1 MMKTIYSII
10 LVLFVCL
17 PALAEKHPHILVKDE
32 DKAAVLDKI
41 EKQAWAKQI
50 FNQMKDRLDGYV
62 VRHQTEPDWILD
74 RYLMN
79 RIPGKRYTR
88 FISDKEGTQLI
99 GYEGDAPVPTVR
111 VSPHKRSPITPQG
124 RAYVVPEIEDVVP
137 KDTSMTMNLLNP
149 GTQEYERVDPQAFVA
164 AINGKI
170 NTLAYEAS
178 VIYWLTG
185 DEKYAKFAADIL
197 NQWVSGVVY
206 QEPIDGPGR
215 TGFLDIQTLGD
226 EKEKPLILAYD
237 FLYPYLVKYKY
248 PLENYD
254 KAFEKVAW
262 TLSFRGYAGNN
273 WFAAESSTLV
283 AAALSLKDA
292 RKRNYYLDFY
302 LNRDTVVEGCGQLS
316 LPSAAK
322 LWFTPDGHWKEP
334 GGYHN
339 YPVSKLIEAA
349 LMLENNGY
357 QIFNQYPILLKASYV
372 MLKYSFPDL
381 TASAFGDTGRP
392 RQSMECLESA
402 ILMADK
408 YQLPILPDLL
418 NAAMILE
425 QAGQYDRSKSGLTGL
440 LCYLPEL
447 PKAKSMENHLWN
459 RSEKLDFASC
469 YLQRNGIDPQY
480 GLMSVV
486 QGATYNHN
494 HSNGMSM
501 ELYGAGA
508 VQGIDPGNGPTY
520 EHPMHVNYY
529 TQWAAHNTVVA
540 AGAST
545 SVTPFN
551 GGGGTKKIGQVEL
564 VSMEPL
570 AGEKAISDEF
580 SYTWTKYKDGSTE
593 TNQDRLLSILRID
606 EKHGFYVDFYRSDNA
621 VSNDYLYHN
630 IGDSVILYTQE
641 GKILKQDEVHSYP
654 CVGKDRPGLRYFR
667 SVRTTGVNESAV
679 VALFSARELNTGA
692 SFMKMW
698 MPASSDVSYFT
709 ALAPEAKTASSPYQG
724 KPSLVV
730 TMRKEKPAVREPFV
744 AVYEPVSK
752 DLSAGSIVS
761 VERIKLNSKGK
772 EGCAVKV
779 NTKDG
784 DTFTLVNSLKDGAVV
799 VEDQKYNA
807 DFAIFAKRKGKNIVY
822 VGNGAFFENKEFK
835 IESEKRGGFYMEYDQ
850 TSLLV
855 RSNCP
860 IKIQAKNGMLKE
872 PFYLAGGERV
882 FKNQSLRESHS
893 MHSDIEKLRKR
904 FAMQLLDAPVSD
916 ERIKTLVE
924 TLQPD
929 GRWPGID
936 YVDTTRTAF
945 QHERHLSNMLAL
957 SIAYKKKGS
966 PYKGNKQVRKAV
978 HQALAFW
985 LENDFICEN
994 WWWNQIGTPNTMVS
1008 MLLILDRDLSQEE
1021 SDRMLKIAER
1031 GNMNA
1036 SGARPSG
1043 DRIKIAG
1050 LQAKAALFKRDA
1062 QEVAM
1067 LMKIIEGEIK
1077 FSTGRGMQHDFSFH
1091 HRTDWVN
1098 NTLSYGSGY
1107 AGAFIEWASN
1117 VADTEFRFSE
1127 QTVRLLIDYYIDGIC
1142 KQMVYGRISDPG
1154 ILNRDIARPGEEKVW
1169 SPSAPEKLRTLTNY
1183 RQAELENIICLRK
1196 GDSSCEP
1203 VSFAKFFWRTDHFV
1217 FQRPNFYTS
1226 VRMYSTRN
1234 ANMEMPYNGEGLM
1247 NHFRGDGTNYLSIRG
1262 DEYKRLTPVYD
1273 WMKIPGATI
1282 VQLDK
1287 MPGESEIQKWGLTD
1301 YVGAV
1306 TDGMY
1311 GAVGFDFKSPHTGL
1325 AAKKAWF
1332 FFDKAYVCLGT
1343 NISSRMEN
1351 PVLTT
1356 VNQCLLNGE
1365 VTVSDADGI
1374 HLQEQGTRTKKEVR
1388 WVVHDKVG
1396 YYFLQKENVVLS
1408 NQRMEGSWKIANR
1421 QTTVPADIVRQDVF
1435 TLSIDHG
1442 QSPDNGGYAYMV
1454 IPSVD
1459 SRSVENRVE
1468 EEGVVVL
1475 ANSPELQ
1482 AVRHDGLNM
1491 AYAVFYKGGTLRV
1504 NDKIAVEI
1512 ESPGMLMM
1520 KYNDSGEIQMLA
1532 VSDPTHFMKKL
1543 HLSVNQKID
1552 WAAQEGIQTEWDK
1565 EKAFTRIVVDLPQ
1578 DEYAGKSVIYNK

>member
-606 EKHGFYVDFYRSDNA
+606 EKHGFYVDFYRSDNT

>member
-692 SFMKMW
+692 GFMKMW

-799 VEDQKYNA
+799 VENQKYNA

-1021 SDRMLKIAER
+1021 SARMLKIAER

-1183 RQAELENIICLRK
+1183 RQAELDNIICLRK

-1468 EEGVVVL
+1468 EEGAVVL
-1475 ANSPELQ
+1475 ANSSELQ

-1491 AYAVFYKGGTLRV
+1491 AYAVFYKGGTLRI

>member
-79 RIPGKRYTR
+79 RIPEKRYTR

-679 VALFSARELNTGA
+679 VALFSARQLNTGA

-1183 RQAELENIICLRK
+1183 RQAELDNIICLRK

-1468 EEGVVVL
+1468 EEGAVVL
-1475 ANSPELQ
+1475 ANSSELQ

-1491 AYAVFYKGGTLRV
+1491 AYAVFYKGGTLRI

>member
-692 SFMKMW
+692 GFMKMW

-799 VEDQKYNA
+799 VEDQKCNA

-1021 SDRMLKIAER
+1021 SARMLKIAER

-1183 RQAELENIICLRK
+1183 RQAELDNIICLRK

-1468 EEGVVVL
+1468 EEGAVVL
-1475 ANSPELQ
+1475 ANSSELQ

-1491 AYAVFYKGGTLRV
+1491 AYAVFYKGGTLRI

>member
-692 SFMKMW
+692 GFMKMW

-1468 EEGVVVL
+1468 EEGAVVL
-1475 ANSPELQ
+1475 ANSSELQ

-1491 AYAVFYKGGTLRV
+1491 AYAVFYKGGTLRI

>member
-606 EKHGFYVDFYRSDNA
+606 EKHGFYVDFYRSDNT

-641 GKILKQDEVHSYP
+641 GKILKQEEVHSYP

-679 VALFSARELNTGA
+679 VALFSARQLNTGA
-692 SFMKMW
+692 GFMKMW

-799 VEDQKYNA
+799 VENQKYNA

-1183 RQAELENIICLRK
+1183 RQAELDNIICLRK

-1468 EEGVVVL
+1468 EEGAVVL
-1475 ANSPELQ
+1475 ANSSELQ

-1491 AYAVFYKGGTLRV
+1491 AYAVFYKGGTLRI

-1552 WAAQEGIQTEWDK
+1552 WAAQEGIQMEWDK

>member
-679 VALFSARELNTGA
+679 VALFSARQLNTGA
-692 SFMKMW
+692 GFMKMW

-799 VEDQKYNA
+799 VEDQKCNA

-1183 RQAELENIICLRK
+1183 RQAELDNIICLRK

-1468 EEGVVVL
+1468 EEGAVVL
-1475 ANSPELQ
+1475 ANSSELQ

-1491 AYAVFYKGGTLRV
+1491 AYAVFYKGGTLRI

>member
-50 FNQMKDRLDGYV
+50 FNQKKDRLDGYV

-480 GLMSVV
+480 GLMCVV

-692 SFMKMW
+692 GFMKMW

-799 VEDQKYNA
+799 VENQKYNA

-1183 RQAELENIICLRK
+1183 RQAELDNIICLRK

-1468 EEGVVVL
+1468 EEGAVVL
-1475 ANSPELQ
+1475 ANSSELQ

-1491 AYAVFYKGGTLRV
+1491 AYAVFYKGGTLRI

>member
-10 LVLFVCL
+10 LVLFASLSVW
-17 PALAEKHPHILVKDE
+17 AEKYPHILVKDE
-32 DKAAVLDKI
+32 DKVAVLDKI

-606 EKHGFYVDFYRSDNA
+606 EKHGFYVDFYRSDNT

-641 GKILKQDEVHSYP
+641 GKILKQEEVHSYP

-679 VALFSARELNTGA
+679 VALFSARQLNTGA
-692 SFMKMW
+692 GFMKMW

-799 VEDQKYNA
+799 VENQKYNA

-1183 RQAELENIICLRK
+1183 RQAELDNIICLRK

>member
-124 RAYVVPEIEDVVP
+124 RAYVVPEIEDIVP

-480 GLMSVV
+480 GLMCVV

-641 GKILKQDEVHSYP
+641 GKILKQEEVHSYP

-679 VALFSARELNTGA
+679 VALFSARQLNTGA
-692 SFMKMW
+692 GFMKMW

-752 DLSAGSIVS
+752 DLSAGSIAS

-799 VEDQKYNA
+799 VEDQKCNA

-882 FKNQSLRESHS
+882 FKNQSLRENHS

-1169 SPSAPEKLRTLTNY
+1169 SPSAPEKLKTLTNY
-1183 RQAELENIICLRK
+1183 RQAELDNIICLRK

-1217 FQRPNFYTS
+1217 FQRPDFYTS

-1343 NISSRMEN
+1343 NISSRMKN

-1468 EEGVVVL
+1468 EEGAVVL
-1475 ANSPELQ
+1475 ANSSELQ

-1491 AYAVFYKGGTLRV
+1491 AYAVFYKGGTLRI

>member
-606 EKHGFYVDFYRSDNA
+606 EKHGFYVDFYRSDNT

-679 VALFSARELNTGA
+679 VALFSARQLNTGA
-692 SFMKMW
+692 GFMKMW

-799 VEDQKYNA
+799 VENQKYNA

-1183 RQAELENIICLRK
+1183 RQAELDNIICLRK

-1468 EEGVVVL
+1468 EEGAVVL
-1475 ANSPELQ
+1475 ANSSELQ

-1491 AYAVFYKGGTLRV
+1491 AYAVFYKGGTLRI

>member
-50 FNQMKDRLDGYV
+50 FNQKKDRLDGYV

-480 GLMSVV
+480 GLMCVV

-551 GGGGTKKIGQVEL
+551 GGGRTKKIGQVEL

-679 VALFSARELNTGA
+679 VALFSARQLNTGA
-692 SFMKMW
+692 GFMKMW

-799 VEDQKYNA
+799 VEDQKCNA

-1183 RQAELENIICLRK
+1183 RQAELDNIICLRK

-1468 EEGVVVL
+1468 EEGAVVL
-1475 ANSPELQ
+1475 ANSSELQ

-1491 AYAVFYKGGTLRV
+1491 AYAVFYKGGTLRI

>member
-164 AINGKI
+164 AINCKI

-480 GLMSVV
+480 GLMCVV

-692 SFMKMW
+692 GFMKMW

-799 VEDQKYNA
+799 VEDQKCNA

-1008 MLLILDRDLSQEE
+1008 MLLMLDRDLSQEE

-1183 RQAELENIICLRK
+1183 RQAELDNIICLRK

-1468 EEGVVVL
+1468 EEGAVVL
-1475 ANSPELQ
+1475 ANSSELQ

-1491 AYAVFYKGGTLRV
+1491 AYAVFYKGGTLRI

>member
-124 RAYVVPEIEDVVP
+124 RAYVVPEIEDIVP

-480 GLMSVV
+480 GLMCVV

-606 EKHGFYVDFYRSDNA
+606 EKHGFYVDFYRSDNT

-709 ALAPEAKTASSPYQG
+709 VLAPEAKTASSPYQG

-1107 AGAFIEWASN
+1107 VGAFIEWASN

-1183 RQAELENIICLRK
+1183 RQAELDNIICLRK

-1343 NISSRMEN
+1343 NISSRMKN

-1468 EEGVVVL
+1468 EEGAVVL
-1475 ANSPELQ
+1475 ANSSELQ

-1491 AYAVFYKGGTLRV
+1491 AYAVFYKGGTLRI

>member
-237 FLYPYLVKYKY
+237 FLYPYLVKSKY

-480 GLMSVV
+480 GLMCVV

-520 EHPMHVNYY
+520 EHSMHVNYY

-641 GKILKQDEVHSYP
+641 GKILKQDELHSYP

-679 VALFSARELNTGA
+679 VALFSARQLNTGA
-692 SFMKMW
+692 GFMKMW

-744 AVYEPVSK
+744 SVYEPVSK
-752 DLSAGSIVS
+752 DLSAGSIAS

-799 VEDQKYNA
+799 VEDQKCNA

-872 PFYLAGGERV
+872 PSYLAGGERV
-882 FKNQSLRESHS
+882 FKNQSLRESRR

-1183 RQAELENIICLRK
+1183 RQAELDNIICLRK

-1217 FQRPNFYTS
+1217 FQRPDFYTS

-1343 NISSRMEN
+1343 NISSRMKN

-1468 EEGVVVL
+1468 EEGAVVL

-1491 AYAVFYKGGTLRV
+1491 AYAVFYKGGTLRI

>member
-50 FNQMKDRLDGYV
+50 FNQKKDRLDGYV

-480 GLMSVV
+480 GLMCVV

-679 VALFSARELNTGA
+679 VALFSARQLNTGA
-692 SFMKMW
+692 GFMKMW

-799 VEDQKYNA
+799 VEDQKCNA

-1183 RQAELENIICLRK
+1183 RQAELDNIICLRK

-1468 EEGVVVL
+1468 EEGAVVL
-1475 ANSPELQ
+1475 ANSSELQ

-1491 AYAVFYKGGTLRV
+1491 AYAVFYKGGTLRI

>member
-124 RAYVVPEIEDVVP
+124 RAYVVPEIEDIVP

-480 GLMSVV
+480 GLMCVV

-593 TNQDRLLSILRID
+593 TNQDRLLSVLRID

-679 VALFSARELNTGA
+679 VALFSARQLNTGA
-692 SFMKMW
+692 GFMKMW

-744 AVYEPVSK
+744 AIYEPVSK
-752 DLSAGSIVS
+752 DLSAGSIAS
-761 VERIKLNSKGK
+761 VERIKLSSKGK

-882 FKNQSLRESHS
+882 FKNQSLRENHS

-1183 RQAELENIICLRK
+1183 RQAELDNIICLRK

-1217 FQRPNFYTS
+1217 FQRPDFYTS

-1468 EEGVVVL
+1468 EEGAVVL
-1475 ANSPELQ
+1475 ANRPELQ

-1491 AYAVFYKGGTLRV
+1491 AYAVFYKGGTLRI

>member
-1 MMKTIYSII
+1 MKTIYSII

-50 FNQMKDRLDGYV
+50 FNQKKDRLDGYV

-679 VALFSARELNTGA
+679 VALFSARQLNTGA

-772 EGCAVKV
+772 DGCAVKV

-799 VEDQKYNA
+799 VEDQKCNA

-1050 LQAKAALFKRDA
+1050 LQAKAVLFKRDA

-1183 RQAELENIICLRK
+1183 RQAELDNIICLRK

-1468 EEGVVVL
+1468 EEGAVVL
-1475 ANSPELQ
+1475 ANSSELQ

-1491 AYAVFYKGGTLRV
+1491 AYAVFYKGGTLRI

>member
-111 VSPHKRSPITPQG
+111 VSPHKRSPITPQD
-124 RAYVVPEIEDVVP
+124 RAYVVPEIEDIVP

-480 GLMSVV
+480 GLMCVV

-654 CVGKDRPGLRYFR
+654 CVGKDRPGLRFFR

-679 VALFSARELNTGA
+679 VALFSARQLNTGA
-692 SFMKMW
+692 GFMKMW

-752 DLSAGSIVS
+752 DLSAGSIAS

-799 VEDQKYNA
+799 VEDQKCNA

-882 FKNQSLRESHS
+882 FKNQSIRENHS

-966 PYKGNKQVRKAV
+966 PYKGNKQVRKTV

-1117 VADTEFRFSE
+1117 VVDTEFRFSE

-1169 SPSAPEKLRTLTNY
+1169 SPSAPEKLKTLTNY
-1183 RQAELENIICLRK
+1183 RQAELDNIICLRK

-1468 EEGVVVL
+1468 EEGAVVL
-1475 ANSPELQ
+1475 ANSSELQ

-1491 AYAVFYKGGTLRV
+1491 AYAVFYKGGTLRI

>member
-1183 RQAELENIICLRK
+1183 RQAELDNIICLRK

-1468 EEGVVVL
+1468 EEGAVVL
-1475 ANSPELQ
+1475 ANSSELQ

-1491 AYAVFYKGGTLRV
+1491 AYAVFYKGGTLRI

>member
-641 GKILKQDEVHSYP
+641 GKILKQDKVHSYP

-679 VALFSARELNTGA
+679 VALFSARQLNTGA
-692 SFMKMW
+692 GFMKMW

-799 VEDQKYNA
+799 VEDQKCNA

-1183 RQAELENIICLRK
+1183 RQAELDNIICLRK

-1459 SRSVENRVE
+1459 SRSLENRVE
-1468 EEGVVVL
+1468 EEGAVVL
-1475 ANSPELQ
+1475 ANSSELQ

-1491 AYAVFYKGGTLRV
+1491 AYAVFYKGGTLRI

>member
-480 GLMSVV
+480 GLMCVV

-692 SFMKMW
+692 GFMKMW

-709 ALAPEAKTASSPYQG
+709 DLAPEAKTASSPYQG

-799 VEDQKYNA
+799 VEDQKCNA

-1008 MLLILDRDLSQEE
+1008 MLLMLDRDLSQEE

-1183 RQAELENIICLRK
+1183 RQAELDNIICLRK

-1468 EEGVVVL
+1468 EEGAVVL
-1475 ANSPELQ
+1475 ANSSELQ

-1491 AYAVFYKGGTLRV
+1491 AYAVFYKGGTLRI

>member
-41 EKQAWAKQI
+41 EKQAWARQI

-124 RAYVVPEIEDVVP
+124 RAYVVPEIEDIVP

-480 GLMSVV
+480 GLMCVV

-654 CVGKDRPGLRYFR
+654 CVGKDRPGLRFFR

-679 VALFSARELNTGA
+679 VALFSARQLNTGA
-692 SFMKMW
+692 GFMKMW

-752 DLSAGSIVS
+752 DLSAGSIAS

-799 VEDQKYNA
+799 VEDQKCNA

-882 FKNQSLRESHS
+882 FKNQSIRENHS

-966 PYKGNKQVRKAV
+966 PYKGNKQVRKTV

-1183 RQAELENIICLRK
+1183 RQAELDNIICLRK

-1343 NISSRMEN
+1343 NISSRMKN

-1468 EEGVVVL
+1468 EEGAVVL

-1491 AYAVFYKGGTLRV
+1491 AYAVFYKGGTLRI

>member
-322 LWFTPDGHWKEP
+322 QWFTPDGHWKEP

-692 SFMKMW
+692 GFMKMW

-799 VEDQKYNA
+799 VEDQKCNA

-929 GRWPGID
+929 GRWLGID

-1021 SDRMLKIAER
+1021 SARMLKIAER

-1183 RQAELENIICLRK
+1183 RQAELDNIICLRK

-1468 EEGVVVL
+1468 EEGAVVL
-1475 ANSPELQ
+1475 ANSSELQ

-1491 AYAVFYKGGTLRV
+1491 AYAVFYKGGTLRI

>member
-606 EKHGFYVDFYRSDNA
+606 EKHGFYVDFYRSDNT

-679 VALFSARELNTGA
+679 VALFSARQLNTGA
-692 SFMKMW
+692 GFMKMW

-799 VEDQKYNA
+799 VEDQKCNA

-1183 RQAELENIICLRK
+1183 RQAELDNIICLRK

-1234 ANMEMPYNGEGLM
+1234 ANMEMPYNGEGVM

-1468 EEGVVVL
+1468 EEGAVVL
-1475 ANSPELQ
+1475 ANSSELQ

-1491 AYAVFYKGGTLRV
+1491 AYAVFYKGGTLRI

>member
-1468 EEGVVVL
+1468 EEGAVVL
-1475 ANSPELQ
+1475 ANSSELQ

-1491 AYAVFYKGGTLRV
+1491 AYAVFYKGGTLRI

>member
-50 FNQMKDRLDGYV
+50 FNQKKDRLDGYV

-641 GKILKQDEVHSYP
+641 GKILKQEEVHSYP

-679 VALFSARELNTGA
+679 VALFSARQLNTGA
-692 SFMKMW
+692 GFMKMW

-752 DLSAGSIVS
+752 DLSAGSIAS

-799 VEDQKYNA
+799 VEDQKCNA

-882 FKNQSLRESHS
+882 FKNQSLRENHS

-1169 SPSAPEKLRTLTNY
+1169 SPSAPEKLKTLTNY
-1183 RQAELENIICLRK
+1183 RQAELDNIICLRK

-1217 FQRPNFYTS
+1217 FQRPDFYTS

-1343 NISSRMEN
+1343 NISSRMKN

-1468 EEGVVVL
+1468 EEGAVVL
-1475 ANSPELQ
+1475 ANSSELQ

-1491 AYAVFYKGGTLRV
+1491 AYAVFYKGGTLRI

>member
-50 FNQMKDRLDGYV
+50 FNQKKDRLDGYV

-480 GLMSVV
+480 GLMCVV

-692 SFMKMW
+692 GFMKMW

-799 VEDQKYNA
+799 VEDQKCNA
-807 DFAIFAKRKGKNIVY
+807 HFAIFAKRKGKNIVY

-1183 RQAELENIICLRK
+1183 RQAELDNIICLRK

-1468 EEGVVVL
+1468 EEGAVVL
-1475 ANSPELQ
+1475 ANSSELQ

-1491 AYAVFYKGGTLRV
+1491 AYAVFYKGGTLRI

>member
-679 VALFSARELNTGA
+679 VALFSARQLNTGA
-692 SFMKMW
+692 GFMKMW

-799 VEDQKYNA
+799 VEDQKCNA

-1183 RQAELENIICLRK
+1183 RQAELDNIICLRK

-1459 SRSVENRVE
+1459 SRSLENRVE
-1468 EEGVVVL
+1468 EEGAVVL
-1475 ANSPELQ
+1475 ANSSELQ

-1491 AYAVFYKGGTLRV
+1491 AYAVFYKGGTLRI

>member
-1 MMKTIYSII
+1 MKTIYSII

-50 FNQMKDRLDGYV
+50 FNQKKDRLDGYV

-392 RQSMECLESA
+392 CQSMECLESA

-480 GLMSVV
+480 GLMCVV

-679 VALFSARELNTGA
+679 VALFSARQLNTGA

-772 EGCAVKV
+772 DGCAVKV

-799 VEDQKYNA
+799 VEDQKCNA

-1183 RQAELENIICLRK
+1183 RQAELDNIICLRK

-1459 SRSVENRVE
+1459 SRSLENRVE
-1468 EEGVVVL
+1468 EEGAVVL
-1475 ANSPELQ
+1475 ANSSELQ

-1491 AYAVFYKGGTLRV
+1491 AYAVFYKGGTLRI

>member
-124 RAYVVPEIEDVVP
+124 RAYVVPEIEDIVP

-480 GLMSVV
+480 GLMCVV

-641 GKILKQDEVHSYP
+641 GKVLKQEEVHSYP

-679 VALFSARELNTGA
+679 VALFSARQLNTGA
-692 SFMKMW
+692 GFMKMW

-752 DLSAGSIVS
+752 DLSAGSIAS

-784 DTFTLVNSLKDGAVV
+784 DIFTLVNSLKDEAVV
-799 VEDQKYNA
+799 VEDQKCNA
-807 DFAIFAKRKGKNIVY
+807 DFAIFAKWKGKNIVY

-882 FKNQSLRESHS
+882 FKNQSIRENHS

-966 PYKGNKQVRKAV
+966 PYKGNKQVRKTV

-1127 QTVRLLIDYYIDGIC
+1127 QTIRLLIDYYIDGIC

-1183 RQAELENIICLRK
+1183 RQAELDNIICLRK

-1343 NISSRMEN
+1343 NISSRMKN

-1468 EEGVVVL
+1468 EEGAVVL
-1475 ANSPELQ
+1475 VNSPELQ

-1491 AYAVFYKGGTLRV
+1491 AYAVFYKGGTLRI

>member
-50 FNQMKDRLDGYV
+50 FNQKKDRLDGYV

-606 EKHGFYVDFYRSDNA
+606 EKHGFYVDFYRSDNT

-667 SVRTTGVNESAV
+667 SVRTTGGNESAV
-679 VALFSARELNTGA
+679 VALFSARQLSTGA
-692 SFMKMW
+692 GFMKMW

-799 VEDQKYNA
+799 VENQKYNA

-904 FAMQLLDAPVSD
+904 FTMQLLDAPVSD

-957 SIAYKKKGS
+957 SIAYKKKRS

-1183 RQAELENIICLRK
+1183 RQAELDNIICLRK

-1203 VSFAKFFWRTDHFV
+1203 VSFAKFFGRTDHFV

-1343 NISSRMEN
+1343 NISSRMEK

-1468 EEGVVVL
+1468 EEGAVVL

-1491 AYAVFYKGGTLRV
+1491 AYAVFYKGGTLRI